1 MLQVRGRAQGID
13 LVIRELLG
21 EQLPEPAAESL
32 ARQAAFRAFPL
43 GASKFQ
49 RVGSRASEALD
60 LEENVARRLLRD
72 TQNAAHQGA
81 FRRPQ
86 MDDRRAA
93 LAAHLEAE
101 SGKRQ
106 PLSVLMDFYRAGNRA
121 ARPTPVGVPR
131 CLPFGNSID
140 G

>member
-13 LVIRELLG
+13 LFIRELLG

-60 LEENVARRLLRD
+60 LEENMARRLLRD
-72 TQNAAHQGA
+72 TQNAAHQRA
-81 FRRPQ
+81 FRGPQ

-106 PLSVLMDFYRAGNRA
+106 PLSVLMDFYGAGIEQRGQ
-121 ARPTPVGVPR
+121 RPLEFLGVSH
-131 CLPFGNSID
+131 LGIV
-140 G
+140 